1 MAEQQVQQ
9 PRQQVQPPH
18 PPRAPAVNPLFVRAT
33 PLFKTGTDLDVYLQR
48 FRAYSRAAAV
58 PEREQCD
65 LLISLLDDRTL
76 NGLSTLVNQGEYN
89 MADLV
94 TALRRAEGYNN
105 NRERFI
111 TELRAR
117 KRLRNEDIWSYHLA
131 LANLAKKAY
140 PDNTEMQ
147 AGSLRESFIANL
159 NEPYHPPESP

>member
-1 MAEQQVQQ
+1 
-9 PRQQVQPPH
+9 
-18 PPRAPAVNPLFVRAT
+18 
-33 PLFKTGTDLDVYLQR
+33 
-48 FRAYSRAAAV
+48 
-58 PEREQCD
+58 
-65 LLISLLDDRTL
+65 
-76 NGLSTLVNQGEYN
+76 

-140 PDNTEMQ
+140 PDNAEMQ

-159 NEPYHPPESP
+159 NEPYLASRLRELANLNEDELLDQAIIIATLLFNTV